1 MATVARS
8 CTPGGSRRSGPV
20 NGDARPELVICGG
33 SHMAAVGVLPT
44 QTFPVL
50 VARRF
55 REAATF
61 GRVRTVFYSGD
72 PRGLNL
78 QELANPNGFV
88 LVVLPRNM
96 YGVPLPHHLTL
107 VLARLRGQR
116 LTLDDL
122 GRRAPAPPAPTG
134 PAQGEPSP
142 APPAPTGARGEP
154 APPPPGPS
162 RLRAGLRWLT
172 AMAVAVACLPAL
184 PFTLVRY
191 GRHLDSALS
200 EASSYGC
207 DQVVLTTPIPLSWR
221 RYPGASWYQAGL
233 AWLLRRRARDG
244 VVVADAFRCLHRLA
258 DARRT
263 LADDPLH
270 LTPEGHRALAEE
282 ISLALAGPETA
293 R

>member
-1 MATVARS
+1 
-8 CTPGGSRRSGPV
+8 
-20 NGDARPELVICGG
+20 VICGG

-61 GRVRTVFYSGD
+61 GRVRTVFYTGD
-72 PRGLNL
+72 PRGLGL
-78 QELANPNGFV
+78 QDLANPNGFV

-107 VLARLRGQR
+107 VLARLRGRR

-122 GRRAPAPPAPTG
+122 GRRAPVPPAPTG
-134 PAQGEPSP
+134 PAQGEQ
-142 APPAPTGARGEP
+142 
-154 APPPPGPS
+154 APPPRGPS
-162 RLRAGLRWLT
+162 RLRAGVRWLT

-184 PFTLVRY
+184 PFTLALY
-191 GRHLDSALS
+191 GRRLDSALT

-207 DQVVLTTPIPLSWR
+207 NQVVLTTPIPLSWR

-233 AWLLRRRARDG
+233 AWLLRRRAREG
-244 VVVADAFRCLHRLA
+244 VVVADAFRRLHRLA

-263 LADDPLH
+263 LPDDPLH

-282 ISLALAGPETA
+282 ISLALAGLETA